1 MFRLFR
7 VATLALAVAALPLT
21 AVAQPRTP
29 GVTDTEIVIGVTAPL
44 SGPAAIYG
52 NLAVAKE
59 AWARYINDQGGVH
72 GRKLKVVVKD
82 DGFHPARAAAN
93 LREMKDSVFLV
104 AGLVGSA
111 VVSATRDEIMEARL
125 PLLNAYASPRLWAR
139 EPRDKLKYVFIDYPD
154 YTDEAD
160 YLVTYAVTNLG
171 ARKLAVFYQN
181 DDWGRGVMEGVTR
194 ALGAI
199 GPKGSLAA
207 AIGYEVSDREL
218 SAQAQK
224 FRDSGADTLFLAAL
238 NTPSAALV
246 REMAK
251 LGYRPRLVGSFTI
264 GDHLVMY
271 RLLGE
276 LWEGAYYSVI
286 GAVPGDP
293 EARAVLDILI
303 KYEPKLEGREATALT
318 GATNLILAVEG
329 LRRAGRNLTRDGFV
343 EALETLRGYTVLGLS
358 APTTFGP
365 LRHHGLNAVR
375 LMRAQKSAD
384 RSYIQVA
391 PYQVFKA
398 LF

>member
-1 MFRLFR
+1 MPALVR
-7 VATLALAVAALPLT
+7 VAILALAMAALPPT
-21 AVAQPRTP
+21 VGAQPRTP

-52 NLAVAKE
+52 NLAMAKE

-72 GRKLKVVVKD
+72 GRKLKVMVKD
-82 DGFHPARAAAN
+82 DGFHPARALAN
-93 LREMKDSVFLV
+93 LREMKDSVFLA

-111 VVSATRDEIMEARL
+111 VVSATRDEITETRL

-139 EPRDKLKYVFIDYPD
+139 EPREKLRYVFIDYPD

-160 YLVTYAVTNLG
+160 YLVTYAVANLG
-171 ARKLAVFYQN
+171 AQKLAVFYQN
-181 DDWGRGVMEGVTR
+181 DEWGRGVMEGVTR
-194 ALGAI
+194 ALGVI
-199 GPKGSLAA
+199 GPKATLAA
-207 AIGYEVSDREL
+207 ALGYEVSDRAL

-224 FRDSGADTLFLAAL
+224 FKDSGADTLFAAL
-238 NTPSAALV
+238 NTPSATLV

-251 LGYRPRLVGSFTI
+251 LGYRPRLVGPFTI

-293 EARAVLDILI
+293 EARAVLDILMR
-303 KYEPKLEGREATALT
+303 YEPKLEGREATALT
-318 GATNLILAVEG
+318 GATNMILVVEG
-329 LRRAGRNLTRDGFV
+329 LRRAGRNLTRDGFA
-343 EALETLRGYTVLGLS
+343 EALETLKGYTVLGLS
-358 APTTFGP
+358 APITFGP
-365 LRHHGLNAVR
+365 LHHHGLNAVR
-375 LMRAQKSAD
+375 LMRAQKSTD

>member
-1 MFRLFR
+1 MPALVR
-7 VATLALAVAALPLT
+7 VAILALAMAALPPT
-21 AVAQPRTP
+21 VGAQPRTP

-52 NLAVAKE
+52 NLAMAKE

-72 GRKLKVVVKD
+72 GRKLKVMVTD
-82 DGFHPARAAAN
+82 DGFHPARALAN
-93 LREMKDSVFLV
+93 LREMKDSVFLA

-111 VVSATRDEIMEARL
+111 VVSATRDEITETRL

-139 EPRDKLKYVFIDYPD
+139 EPREKLRYVFIDYPD

-160 YLVTYAVTNLG
+160 YLVTYAVANLG
-171 ARKLAVFYQN
+171 AQKLAVFYQN
-181 DDWGRGVMEGVTR
+181 DEWGRGVMEGVTR
-194 ALGAI
+194 ALGVI
-199 GPKGSLAA
+199 GPKATLAA
-207 AIGYEVSDREL
+207 ALGYEVSDRAL

-224 FRDSGADTLFLAAL
+224 FKDSGADTLFAAL
-238 NTPSAALV
+238 NTPSATLV

-293 EARAVLDILI
+293 EARAVLDILMR
-303 KYEPKLEGREATALT
+303 YEPKLEGREATALT
-318 GATNLILAVEG
+318 GATNMILVVEG
-329 LRRAGRNLTRDGFV
+329 LRRAGRNLTRDGFA
-343 EALETLRGYTVLGLS
+343 EALETLKGYTVLGLS
-358 APTTFGP
+358 APITFGP
-365 LRHHGLNAVR
+365 LHHHGLNAVR
-375 LMRAQKSAD
+375 LMRAQKSTD

>member
-1 MFRLFR
+1 MPALVR
-7 VATLALAVAALPLT
+7 VAILALAMAALPPT
-21 AVAQPRTP
+21 VGAQPRTP

-52 NLAVAKE
+52 NLAMAKE

-72 GRKLKVVVKD
+72 GRKLKVMVKD
-82 DGFHPARAAAN
+82 DGFHPARALAN
-93 LREMKDSVFLV
+93 LREMKDSVFLA

-111 VVSATRDEIMEARL
+111 VVSATRDEITETRL

-139 EPRDKLKYVFIDYPD
+139 EPREKLRYVFIDYPD

-160 YLVTYAVTNLG
+160 YLVTYAVANLG
-171 ARKLAVFYQN
+171 AQKLAVFYQN
-181 DDWGRGVMEGVTR
+181 DEWGRGVMEGVTR
-194 ALGAI
+194 ALGVI
-199 GPKGSLAA
+199 GPKATLAA
-207 AIGYEVSDREL
+207 ALGYEVSDRAL

-224 FRDSGADTLFLAAL
+224 FKDSGADTLFAAL
-238 NTPSAALV
+238 NTPSATLV

-293 EARAVLDILI
+293 EARAVLDILMR
-303 KYEPKLEGREATALT
+303 YEPKLEGREATALT
-318 GATNLILAVEG
+318 GATNMILVVEG
-329 LRRAGRNLTRDGFV
+329 LRRAGRNLTRDGFA
-343 EALETLRGYTVLGLS
+343 EALETLKGYTVLGLS
-358 APTTFGP
+358 APITFGP
-365 LRHHGLNAVR
+365 LHHHGLNAVR
-375 LMRAQKSAD
+375 LMRAQKSTD

>member
-1 MFRLFR
+1 MPALVR
-7 VATLALAVAALPLT
+7 VAILALAMAALPPT
-21 AVAQPRTP
+21 VGAQPRTP

-52 NLAVAKE
+52 NLAMAKE

-72 GRKLKVVVKD
+72 GRKLKVMVKD
-82 DGFHPARAAAN
+82 DGFHPARALAN
-93 LREMKDSVFLV
+93 LREMKDSVFLA
-104 AGLVGSA
+104 AGLLGSA
-111 VVSATRDEIMEARL
+111 VVSATRDEITETRL

-139 EPRDKLKYVFIDYPD
+139 EPREKLRYVFIDYPD

-160 YLVTYAVTNLG
+160 YLVTYAVANLG
-171 ARKLAVFYQN
+171 AQKLAVFYQN
-181 DDWGRGVMEGVTR
+181 DEWGRGVMEGVTR
-194 ALGAI
+194 ALGVI
-199 GPKGSLAA
+199 GPKATLAA
-207 AIGYEVSDREL
+207 ALGYEVSDRAL

-224 FRDSGADTLFLAAL
+224 FKDSGADTLFAAL
-238 NTPSAALV
+238 NTPSATLV

-293 EARAVLDILI
+293 EARAVLDILMR
-303 KYEPKLEGREATALT
+303 YEPKLEGREATALT
-318 GATNLILAVEG
+318 GATNMILVVEG
-329 LRRAGRNLTRDGFV
+329 LRRAGRNLTRDGFA
-343 EALETLRGYTVLGLS
+343 EALETLKGYTVLGLS
-358 APTTFGP
+358 APITFGP
-365 LRHHGLNAVR
+365 LHHHGLNAVR
-375 LMRAQKSAD
+375 LMRAQKSTD